1 MTKVCTKCG
10 VEKGLDDYHKDKSH
24 KDGRRTVCKVCRS
37 GTSKYSKEHYEKNKE
52 RINKRKKE
60 HYEKNKEVILEK
72 AKEYYKE
79 NKEEI
84 NKRNINYKKN
94 NISKIRVVDVKRKR
108 ERYNTEPIYKLKS
121 IIRKSINESLRGRG
135 YTKKSRTHTILDCSF
150 EEFKKYLESQWEDWM
165 NWNNHGMCNGEFNYG
180 WDIDHIIPI
189 SEAET
194 EEDVI
199 RLNHYTNLQPLC
211 SHINR
216 NIKRDLRV

>member
-1 MTKVCTKCG
+1 MTKVCSKCG
-10 VEKGLDDYHKDKSH
+10 VEKSLDDYHRDKTH
-24 KDGRRTVCKVCRS
+24 KDGRRTICKVCRS

-52 RINKRKKE
+52 KINKRKKE
-60 HYEKNKEVILEK
+60 YYEKNKEVILEK

-79 NKEEI
+79 NKEEV
-84 NKRNINYKKN
+84 NKRTKKYYRENKDNIN
-94 NISKIRVVDVKRKR
+94 RVVANRAK
-108 ERYNTEPIYKLKS
+108 ERYQTEVTYRLKN
-121 IIRKSINESLRGRG
+121 IIRKSINQSLRGIG
-135 YTKKSRTHTILDCSF
+135 YTKKSRTHEILGCSF
-150 EEFKKYLESQWEDWM
+150 EEFKKHLESQWEDWM
-165 NWNNHGMCNGEFNYG
+165 NWDNHGMCNGEECYG

-211 SHINR
+211 SHVNR